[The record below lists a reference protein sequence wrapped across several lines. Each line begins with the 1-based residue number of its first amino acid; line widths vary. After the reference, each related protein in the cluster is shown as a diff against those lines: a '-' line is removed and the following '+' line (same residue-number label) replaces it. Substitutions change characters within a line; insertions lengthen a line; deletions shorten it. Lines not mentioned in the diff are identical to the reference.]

1 MIDPASER
9 DGNEMLV
16 QTGGREASIE
26 LTHHGDYR
34 MSSETPAGSPP
45 DASQPRES
53 QVDATLVATLG
64 EAAVSGPTEALAP
77 AEAPTASDGA
87 FGPAA
92 TEPALPAAEASPS
105 AEAATAPASDPAT
118 HRFEC
123 RSCGFVYDP
132 AEGVRKLAIE
142 AGTPFLDLDP
152 GSFRCP
158 VCRSRVGAFKDIG
171 PRNKPSGF
179 EENLNFGLGVNRLT
193 PGQKNV
199 LIFGGFALA
208 IAFFLSLYSL
218 R

>member
-1 MIDPASER
+1 
-9 DGNEMLV
+9 
-16 QTGGREASIE
+16 
-26 LTHHGDYR
+26 

-45 DASQPRES
+45 DAPGPVEANAEPA
-53 QVDATLVATLG
+53 VVATGEQAEVSTSTEAQAHG
-64 EAAVSGPTEALAP
+64 EASAAPDGVS
-77 AEAPTASDGA
+77 S
-87 FGPAA
+87 PAA
-92 TEPALPAAEASPS
+92 TEPEAPAAEPDPAAEA
-105 AEAATAPASDPAT
+105 APASDPAT

-152 GSFRCP
+152 VSFRCP

-199 LIFGGFALA
+199 LIFGAFALA

>member
-1 MIDPASER
+1 MSTDAPTDLPGDPPGDPA
-9 DGNEMLV
+9 G
-16 QTGGREASIE
+16 AP
-26 LTHHGDYR
+26 
-34 MSSETPAGSPP
+34 PAP
-45 DASQPRES
+45 
-53 QVDATLVATLG
+53 
-64 EAAVSGPTEALAP
+64 
-77 AEAPTASDGA
+77 EAPGTSVA
-87 FGPAA
+87 PQ
-92 TEPALPAAEASPS
+92 ASP
-105 AEAATAPASDPAT
+105 APEDSGSDPET

-142 AGTPFLDLDP
+142 AGTPFSALDP
-152 GSFRCP
+152 LTFRCP

-171 PRNKPSGF
+171 PRDKPSGF
-179 EENLNFGLGVNRLT
+179 EENLNFGFGVNRMT

>member
-1 MIDPASER
+1 
-9 DGNEMLV
+9 
-16 QTGGREASIE
+16 
-26 LTHHGDYR
+26 
-34 MSSETPAGSPP
+34 MSSDTPVGSPP
-45 DASQPRES
+45 DPDGLAKASSLPLEAERGSELPLDGLDHGAAGPVAAEDAAASLAAES
-53 QVDATLVATLG
+53 AAVDAWPAAESAPAATS
-64 EAAVSGPTEALAP
+64 EATQEAS
-77 AEAPTASDGA
+77 AEAP
-87 FGPAA
+87 
-92 TEPALPAAEASPS
+92 E
-105 AEAATAPASDPAT
+105 SDPDT

-132 AEGVRKLAIE
+132 EEGVRKLGIE
-142 AGTPFLDLDP
+142 AGTAFAALNPA
-152 GSFRCP
+152 SFRCP

-208 IAFFLSLYSL
+208 FAFFLSLYSL

>member
-1 MIDPASER
+1 
-9 DGNEMLV
+9 
-16 QTGGREASIE
+16 
-26 LTHHGDYR
+26 
-34 MSSETPAGSPP
+34 MSSETPAGSAP
-45 DASQPRES
+45 DAGQPDEPGAVAFAES
-53 QVDATLVATLG
+53 VG
-64 EAAVSGPTEALAP
+64 EADAASEATVIRPEPPAP
-77 AEAPTASDGA
+77 AEAP
-87 FGPAA
+87 AA
-92 TEPALPAAEASPS
+92 T
-105 AEAATAPASDPAT
+105 DPAGAVETDPTT

-142 AGTPFLDLDP
+142 AGTAFIDLDP
-152 GSFRCP
+152 LSFRCP

-208 IAFFLSLYSL
+208 FAFFLSLYSL

>member
-1 MIDPASER
+1 
-9 DGNEMLV
+9 
-16 QTGGREASIE
+16 
-26 LTHHGDYR
+26 

-45 DASQPRES
+45 DAS
-53 QVDATLVATLG
+53 
-64 EAAVSGPTEALAP
+64 GPVEP
-77 AEAPTASDGA
+77 HAEAQAPGEVSAASDGVSS
-87 FGPAA
+87 PAA
-92 TEPALPAAEASPS
+92 AEPEAPAAEPDPAT
-105 AEAATAPASDPAT
+105 EAAPASDPAT

-132 AEGVRKLAIE
+132 GEGVRKLAIE

-152 GSFRCP
+152 VSFRCP

-199 LIFGGFALA
+199 LIFGAFALA